1 MRMPVKLAAVAVT
14 TVTALG
20 ATAGAANAYDCFNAS
35 RSAQGD
41 VSAAANSGNWWS
53 VPEILSAL
61 AGLSPDQVDQVMAV
75 VNQDPRVP
83 ANFTVFLNPAHVG
96 ELATN
101 MRADLATNGKGI
113 DHSDDY
119 PTPVFDALIE
129 DVFIGL
135 GGS

>member
-1 MRMPVKLAAVAVT
+1 MPIKLAAVVLT
-14 TVTALG
+14 TATTLG

-35 RSAQGD
+35 RSAQGNT
-41 VSAAANSGNWWS
+41 SAANSGNWWS
-53 VPEILSAL
+53 VPEILTAL
-61 AGLSPDQVDQVMAV
+61 AGLSPDQVTAAMAV
-75 VNQDPRVP
+75 INQDPRVP

-96 ELATN
+96 ELATK
-101 MRADLATNGKGI
+101 MRDDLATNGKGI

-129 DVFIGL
+129 DVFTAL